1 MKFTLFVTFSFA
13 ASSLATSIFP
23 PAGTKII
30 DVASYKAAANGTI
43 SLANDDR
50 RDGLQKRDAGNV
62 YLCVAAN
69 WQEYCVYITDAGP
82 GECVNL
88 ADDLNDQVSSF
99 GPDPNQY
106 CYAFRNYDCDIIN
119 DGIGPI
125 RSPGLSDLSQP
136 ISFGEGG
143 GVSSFNDVMS
153 SYA

>member
-1 MKFTLFVTFSFA
+1 MFGFRKLVLKFTLFVTFSFA
-13 ASSLATSIFP
+13 AASLAASIFP
-23 PAGTKII
+23 PAGTNII

-43 SLANDDR
+43 SLANAD
-50 RDGLQKRDAGNV
+50 QK
-62 YLCVAAN
+62 
-69 WQEYCVYITDAGP
+69 YCVYITDAGP

-125 RSPGLSDLSQP
+125 RSLGLSDPSQP

-143 GVSSFNDVMS
+143 GVSSFNDVVS

>member
-1 MKFTLFVTFSFA
+1 MKFALFVTFSFA
-13 ASSLATSIFP
+13 AASLAASIFP

-30 DVASYKAAANGTI
+30 DVTSYKAAANGTI
-43 SLANDDR
+43 SLANADR
-50 RDGLQKRDAGNV
+50 RDGVQKRDAGNV

-82 GECVNL
+82 G
-88 ADDLNDQVSSF
+88 DF

-106 CYAFRNYDCDIIN
+106 CYAFRNYDCDIID

-125 RSPGLSDLSQP
+125 RSPGLSDLSKP